1 MMPSLIT
8 FRFSLPLPTSHFS
21 LIVFHSSLN
30 MNERIREYLKHELTE
45 FSIAFID
52 ERKKVLRAQKLPID
66 GDLLQSFEREIQAQS
81 QDEAIRLSI
90 AFLDSG
96 RFIDMKPETIAHDK
110 WGRNYIERLE
120 EWINSI
126 GVEKFVYGFLDK
138 PGRTFKLGSGGYSS
152 LINSMAWGI
161 AKARTKGKFRRKQW
175 WNKDKTRATF
185 RLVNTL
191 AANMPDVVADTV
203 LESFSPSSKKTPP
216 NFSANKYNKARGR

>member
-1 MMPSLIT
+1 M
-8 FRFSLPLPTSHFS
+8 
-21 LIVFHSSLN
+21 IVNQHILD
-30 MNERIREYLKHELTE
+30 YVKHELTE

-52 ERKKVLRAQKLPID
+52 ERKKVLRQKKLPID
-66 GDLLQSFEREIQAQS
+66 SDLIASFDREIQVQA

-96 RFIDMKPETIAHDK
+96 RFIDMKPATIAHDK

-120 EWINSI
+120 DWINRI
-126 GVEKFVYGFLDK
+126 GVDKFVFGFLDR
-138 PGRTFKLGSGGYSS
+138 PGRNFKVGKGGYSV
-152 LINSMAWGI
+152 LVNSMAWGI
-161 AKARTKGKFRRKQW
+161 AKARAKGKFKRKTW

-203 LESFSPSSKKTPP
+203 LEAFAPSNRNNRSTP
-216 NFSANKYNKARGR
+216 SAHAYNRARGR